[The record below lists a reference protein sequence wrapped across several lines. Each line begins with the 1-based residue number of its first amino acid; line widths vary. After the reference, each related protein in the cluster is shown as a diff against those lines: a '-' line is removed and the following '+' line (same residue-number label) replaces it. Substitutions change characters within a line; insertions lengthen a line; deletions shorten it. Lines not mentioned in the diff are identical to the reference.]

1 MIQED
6 QQICFK
12 RGCEQCIL
20 NDDHCDDIQE
30 NNSQYLV
37 QQEKVDD
44 SNLIQPCFCNL
55 IMHRECIKR
64 KIIKQRSPK
73 CVTCSAN
80 YQARETNSIYAQ
92 SFKKYRMNK
101 IIMKALV
108 NIFGTVIIAL
118 ALLYLIQIKTYQLY
132 DYILQMITVVFGCI
146 SCLLMIVYIFLI
158 IANGIIRSKILD
170 IEILCYQNET
180 KLHTDKQVVERF
192 LERLKL
198 SGINV

>member
-1 MIQED
+1 MIQEE
-6 QQICFK
+6 QQIFFK
-12 RGCEQCIL
+12 RGCEQCLL
-20 NDDHCDDIQE
+20 NDNPDEEILE
-30 NNSQYLV
+30 NNSQYLI
-37 QQEKVDD
+37 QQEKVDE

-73 CVTCSAN
+73 CLTCSAS

-101 IIMKALV
+101 IIMKALL

-118 ALLYLIQIKTYQLY
+118 ALLYLIEIETYQLY
-132 DYILQMITVVFGCI
+132 DYILQMITVVFGCL

-158 IANGIIRSKILD
+158 IANGFIRSKILD
-170 IEILCYQNET
+170 IEILCYQNEN
-180 KLHTDKQVVERF
+180 KFHTDKQVVEKF

-198 SGINV
+198 SGITV